1 MGCGQSTP
9 TDKKQGA
16 AAPASGSTAMAGSG
30 AKFDAEMGK
39 KLHSAIRWDKPLDE
53 IKALMP
59 SAEAA
64 NFEDDR
70 NGNCPLHIASQNG
83 HLHIVKIVI
92 AAGGDVNK
100 QNKGGQTPMHMAVA
114 YDYDEVTAFLS
125 KSGADPMIKNE
136 AGFAAQNGID
146 GDRGPGGKKK
156 PMDLLKDAQSSDELI
171 AAFDAILEEKPDKA
185 EVVQAGLKVKKEKK
199 DFWSA
204 DVNAKFQQCISDL

>member
-146 GDRGPGGKKK
+146 GDRVRRLPQHLSARVPGASCR
-156 PMDLLKDAQSSDELI
+156 PLPLLPSMQRARTVPRTVPLCARALWVEGACSTQYAWAADA
-171 AAFDAILEEKPDKA
+171 
-185 EVVQAGLKVKKEKK
+185 
-199 DFWSA
+199 
-204 DVNAKFQQCISDL
+204 